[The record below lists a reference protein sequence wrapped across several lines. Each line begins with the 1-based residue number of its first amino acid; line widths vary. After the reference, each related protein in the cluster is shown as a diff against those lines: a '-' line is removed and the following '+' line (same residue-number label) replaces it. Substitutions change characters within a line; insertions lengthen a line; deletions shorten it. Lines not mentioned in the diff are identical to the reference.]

1 MNAERGVKGKRPLIV
16 PRSSFIPRPIV
27 LGKSKIKL
35 EKDLLE
41 KAEKYA
47 ASAGYSSVEELITHL
62 LEKEIAK
69 WEESEGAK
77 EVEKRLRGL
86 GYID

>member
-1 MNAERGVKGKRPLIV
+1 M
-16 PRSSFIPRPIV
+16 

-47 ASAGYSSVEELITHL
+47 TSAGYSSVEELITHL
-62 LEKEIAK
+62 LEKELAK
-69 WEESEGAK
+69 WEASEGEK

>member
-1 MNAERGVKGKRPLIV
+1 M
-16 PRSSFIPRPIV
+16 

-35 EKDLLE
+35 EKELLE

-47 ASAGYSSVEELITHL
+47 THVGYSSVEELITHL
-62 LEKEIAK
+62 LEKELAK
-69 WEESEGAK
+69 WEESEGEK